1 MSNTARVLRIWKAP
15 TFIALVA
22 IGCSSGDERLVEL
35 SRQSADRQAEQNRL
49 VETNNRQVIDAAD
62 KLVQA
67 DAQGRKENVEAHRQI
82 EAERFGINQQRDFLE
97 QERRQIADQRNRD
110 PIVAE
115 SIRAV
120 AGLIAAVL
128 PLAVCL
134 ALLRGL
140 FHKSDEEALADVLIE
155 ELVAQSPLLGEPDA
169 LPSPGEGRDR
179 ALLRNPP
186 RTAGRLSLEAQS
198 SGSSDSQA
206 ACLVVLEGTN
216 DVEFLR
222 RLSRILHEHDHRIP
236 DLGQLE
242 ADGRL
247 AFQTSDTRT
256 IASMSV
262 AQHTGRRQFHLLDR
276 ELPPVDSQR
285 QCLVEFLNQS
295 PNCRAVL
302 TSKRAMENYLHPA
315 AVREACG
322 VDVAFEDFDD
332 VPAIAAIAQLRQG
345 DARKWEELSH
355 RARRRLR
362 YKAKKW
368 LNRQAVDRMTS
379 ALLAERDP
387 HGEVRGWLTTIA
399 DLAGASSVPSA
410 T

>member
-1 MSNTARVLRIWKAP
+1 MLRIWKAP

-49 VETNNRQVIDAAD
+49 VETNNRQVIEATNQ
-62 KLVQA
+62 LVQA
-67 DAQGRKENVEAHRQI
+67 DAQSRKENFESHRQI
-82 EAERFGINQQRDFLE
+82 EAERSSINRQRDVLE
-97 QERRQIADQRNRD
+97 QERRQISEQRNRD

-120 AGLIAAVL
+120 AGLIAALL

-169 LPSPGEGRDR
+169 LALPEEVRDR
-179 ALLRNPP
+179 ALPRNPS

-198 SGSSDSQA
+198 FRSSDRPA
-206 ACLVVLEGTN
+206 ACLVVLEGAN

-222 RLSRILHEHDHRIP
+222 RISRILHEHDYRVP

-256 IASMSV
+256 MASMSA
-262 AQHTGRRQFHLLDR
+262 AQHTGCRQFHLLDR
-276 ELPPVDSQR
+276 ELPPADIQR
-285 QCLVEFLNQS
+285 QCLVDFLNRC
-295 PNCRAVL
+295 PKCRAFL
-302 TSKRAMENYLHPA
+302 TSKRAMENYLHPL
-315 AVREACG
+315 AVCETSG
-322 VDVAFEDFDD
+322 VDVAFGDFDD

-362 YKAKKW
+362 HKTKKW
-368 LNRQAVDRMTS
+368 LNRQAVDQMTP

-387 HGEVRGWLTTIA
+387 HREVRGWLTTIA
-399 DLAGASSVPSA
+399 DLAGASSAPSA
-410 T
+410 R